1 MKRTMNIQAIT
12 EMGCC
17 VYTSINV
24 REEYTMN
31 EVVSEVK
38 RLGYKAFRIIETG
51 MRFVYFN

>member
-1 MKRTMNIQAIT
+1 MRELDVQVIT

-17 VYTSINV
+17 IYTAIKVN
-24 REEYTMN
+24 EDYTMN
-31 EVVSEVK
+31 EVVREIK